1 MLLDPQTIEIIKA
14 AKTIAVVGCS
24 PKSYRDSNSIARYL
38 MEQGYAVVPINPK
51 HDMIL
56 GVKSYPD
63 LLSAREAEGSIDI
76 VDIFRASDL
85 VLPHVQEALEIGA
98 KLVWMQLG
106 VLNEEAALEARS
118 AGITV
123 VMDQCLRTL
132 HKELRRERLL

>member
-1 MLLDPQTIEIIKA
+1 MLLDPQTIAIIKD

-24 PKSYRDSNSIARYL
+24 PKSYRDSNSVARYL

-56 GVKSYPD
+56 GVRCYAD
-63 LLSAREAEGSIDI
+63 LSSAREAEGPIDI

-85 VLPHVQEALEIGA
+85 VLPHVKEAIEIGA

-106 VLNEEAALEARS
+106 VMNEEAALEARS
-118 AGITV
+118 AGLTV
-123 VMDQCLRTL
+123 VMDQCLRTM
-132 HKELRRERLL
+132 HKELRHERLL

>member
-1 MLLDPQTIEIIKA
+1 MLLDPQTIEIIKE

-24 PKSYRDSNSIARYL
+24 PKSYRDSNSVARYL
-38 MEQGYAVVPINPK
+38 AEQGYTVVPINPK

-56 GVKSYPD
+56 GVRCYPD
-63 LLSAREAEGSIDI
+63 LASAREAEGPIDI

-85 VLPHVQEALEIGA
+85 VSPHVQEAIEIGA
-98 KLVWMQLG
+98 RLVWMQLG
-106 VLNEEAALEARS
+106 VVNEEAALEARS

>member
-63 LLSAREAEGSIDI
+63 LSSAREAEGPIDI

-85 VLPHVQEALEIGA
+85 VLPHVHEAVEIGA

-106 VLNEEAALEARS
+106 VVNEEAALEARS
-118 AGITV
+118 AGVTV